1 MGSRIDGAPP
11 GPKTDRDHLMK
22 DNLQSTGDL
31 SQNPAFYSQQHHFS
45 FSMCRFKDLPT
56 VTAKIIGFQAWGAIT
71 LGSPCC
77 GIAQILTNTQQN
89 TRQLSPI

>member
-1 MGSRIDGAPP
+1 
-11 GPKTDRDHLMK
+11 
-22 DNLQSTGDL
+22 
-31 SQNPAFYSQQHHFS
+31 
-45 FSMCRFKDLPT
+45 MCRFKDLPT